1 MINHAA
7 KRVREGFDQL
17 TLTSKFVRS
26 RFLRSYTAKVG
37 IYLETETY
45 LIKTAECADEID
57 ELLKLRHRVFLQELQ
72 GKRKLFR
79 IDLDRHDLACDHLM
93 IIDRITGRA
102 VGTYR
107 LLSSHFFDAFYSE
120 GEFQI
125 DRVKELPGAKLELGR
140 ACIEP
145 NHRNGMVIQLLW
157 RGITEYM
164 KRTETRYLFGCS
176 SVQTLDPYDIRSTT
190 FALRRFGPTEE
201 SLGIYPK
208 KGYRP
213 DEFDMD
219 LTTQSDTDPKP
230 ELPPLVLSYL
240 RAGAKMAPTPAVDW
254 DFGCVDFFTLLDR
267 ETLSAPF
274 QRKYFGSPTGTA

>member
-1 MINHAA
+1 MIHHAA
-7 KRVREGFDQL
+7 KRFREGFDHL
-17 TLTSKFVRS
+17 TLTSKLVRT
-26 RFLRSYTAKVG
+26 RLLRSYTAKVG
-37 IYLETETY
+37 IYFETDAY
-45 LIKTAECADEID
+45 VVKTAESADEID

-93 IIDRITGRA
+93 ILDRATGRA

-107 LLSSHFFDAFYSE
+107 LLSSHFFDEFYSE
-120 GEFQI
+120 GEFELE
-125 DRVKELPGAKLELGR
+125 RVKALPGVKLELGR

-145 NHRNGMVIQLLW
+145 AHRNGMVIQLLW
-157 RGITEYM
+157 RGITAYM

-176 SVQTLDPYDIRSTT
+176 SVQTLDPFTIRSTT

-201 SLGIYPK
+201 SLGIFPK

-213 DEFDMD
+213 DEFGMD
-219 LTTQSDTDPKP
+219 LTTESDTDPKP
-230 ELPPLVLSYL
+230 ELPPLVLSYI

-267 ETLSAPF
+267 DALSPAYKRKFFGDSGETA
-274 QRKYFGSPTGTA
+274 

>member
-7 KRVREGFDQL
+7 KRVRDGFDTL
-17 TLTSKFVRS
+17 TLTSKFVRT
-26 RFLRSYTAKVG
+26 RLMRSYTAKVVV
-37 IYLETETY
+37 YAETENY
-45 LIKTAECADEID
+45 IVKTAESAAEID

-93 IIDRITGRA
+93 IIDRATGRA

-107 LLSSHFFDAFYSE
+107 LLSSHFFDTFYSE
-120 GEFQI
+120 GEFNL
-125 DRVKELPGAKLELGR
+125 DGVKALPGVKLELGR

-145 NHRNGMVIQLLW
+145 AYRNGMVIQLLW
-157 RGITEYM
+157 RGITLYM
-164 KRTETRYLFGCS
+164 KKTETRYLFGCS
-176 SVQTLDPYDIRSTT
+176 SVQTLDPFLIRSTT

-208 KGYRP
+208 RGYRP
-213 DEFDMD
+213 DDFEMD

-240 RAGAKMAPTPAVDW
+240 RAGAKMAPVPAVDW

-267 ETLSAPF
+267 ETLSPAF
-274 QRKYFGSPTGTA
+274 TRKFFGPTEV

>member
-7 KRVREGFDQL
+7 KRFREGFDHI

-26 RFLRSYTAKVG
+26 RLLRAYTAKVG
-37 IYLETETY
+37 VYLETENY
-45 LIKTAECADEID
+45 IVKTAESAEEID

-93 IIDRITGRA
+93 IVDRISGRA

-107 LLSSHFFDAFYSE
+107 LLSSHFFDTFYSE
-120 GEFQI
+120 SEFELEG
-125 DRVKELPGAKLELGR
+125 VKALPGVKLELGR

-145 NHRNGMVIQLLW
+145 NHRNGSVIQLLW
-157 RGITEYM
+157 RGITTYM
-164 KRTETRYLFGCS
+164 KKTETRYLFGCS
-176 SVQTLDPYDIRSTT
+176 SVQTLDPFVIRSTT

-201 SLGIYPK
+201 RLGIFPK

-213 DEFDMD
+213 DDYGMD
-219 LTTQSDTDPKP
+219 LTTLSDTDPAP
-230 ELPPLVLSYL
+230 VLPPLVLAYL
-240 RAGAKMAPTPAVDW
+240 RAGAKLAPTPAVDGG
-254 DFGCVDFFTLLDR
+254 FGCVDFFTLLDR
-267 ETLSAPF
+267 EALSAGF
-274 QRKYFGSPTGTA
+274 HKKYFGTGSEI